1 MLQNIKYL
9 IVTFFLLVSFNA
21 FGKDIPISKKLWNI
35 DFNNKTKKEIKNI
48 FSNIEND
55 QHKKALE
62 SSSKIQN
69 AIFKEAFHAIIYR
82 DQIENFN
89 IKEINLISQK
99 YPFFN
104 QKNINNIKEQYIMDN
119 NMDYKEI
126 KEYYPDYQQSEN
138 KNFLIY
144 LVDQKFRFYKE
155 ADFDQNLIL
164 LDIQDRV
171 RNIWLNYDFSESEK
185 DEFLKKY
192 GEFLDNSDHISK
204 IKSLFWQNK
213 ISKGKEL
220 FYLIPPEEEKLF
232 LAIMKIR
239 KNPKD
244 LRKILLSIPR
254 KYRSDELLYYNK
266 LQWAKKRN
274 LEEEVLELL
283 LKAPSQSSHPFK
295 WWKLRKLYG
304 RELLKDNKKSS
315 YKKSYKIIS
324 NHGLKKGGSEYA
336 DAEWSAGWIALRF
349 LNDADLAYEHFTN
362 LYQNVNYPI
371 SISRAAYW
379 LAEAAIEDSK
389 KKAIYWY
396 QTAMRYPTY
405 FYGQIAYQKYKKL
418 KYNES
423 NADLFLPEDPTFSD
437 KNISNLKNNIAL
449 KTALLFAVDGQR
461 ESAKFLLKN
470 LIAKINDKGDIAVI
484 IELLYEIGDDELKYS
499 ILKHLAEKNIFFIK
513 KQFQKIKYV
522 EGENKALIHALIK
535 QESGFS
541 QSAVS
546 SVGAVG
552 FMQLM
557 PYTAKEV
564 ARKIKI
570 KYSPYKLKKSAKY
583 NIKLGSYYINSLLK
597 KFDNSKIMAIASY
610 NAGPNA
616 VKRWVKEFYD
626 PREEQDINKIIDWI
640 ELITYSETRNYV
652 QRIME
657 NLVVYE
663 YLFNNESVKN

>member
-9 IVTFFLLVSFNA
+9 IVTFFLLFSFNA
-21 FGKDIPISKKLWNI
+21 FGNDIPISKKLWNI

-48 FSNIEND
+48 FNNIEKN
-55 QHKKALE
+55 QHEKALK
-62 SSSKIQN
+62 SSAKIQN
-69 AIFKEAFHAIIYR
+69 SIFKEAFHAIIYR
-82 DQIENFN
+82 DQIEKFN

-104 QKNINNIKEQYIMDN
+104 QKNINTIKEQYIMDN

-126 KEYYPDYQQSEN
+126 KGHYSDYRQSKN

-144 LVDQKFRFYKE
+144 LTDQKFRFYKE
-155 ADFDQNLIL
+155 NDFDQNLIL
-164 LDIQDRV
+164 LNIQDEIK
-171 RNIWLNYDFSESEK
+171 NIWLNYDFLESEK
-185 DEFLKKY
+185 DQFLKKY

-213 ISKGKEL
+213 ISKGRKL
-220 FYLIPPEEEKLF
+220 FNLISPEEEKLF
-232 LAIMKIR
+232 LAILKIR

-266 LQWAKKRN
+266 LQWAKKRKD
-274 LEEEVLELL
+274 EEKVLELL
-283 LKAPSQSSHPFK
+283 LKAPPQSSHPFK

-304 RELLKDNKKSS
+304 RELLKDNKRSS

-349 LNDADLAYEHFTN
+349 LNDANLAYEHFTN

-379 LAEAAIEDSK
+379 LAEAAIEDNK

-405 FYGQIAYQKYKKL
+405 FYAQIAYQKYRKL

-423 NADLFLPEDPTFSD
+423 NTDLFLPEDPVFND
-437 KNISNLKNNIAL
+437 KNISNLKDNNAL
-449 KTALLFAVDGQR
+449 KTALLFAIDGQR
-461 ESAKFLLKN
+461 ENAKFLLKN
-470 LIAKINDKGDIAVI
+470 LITKINDKGDIAVI
-484 IELLYEIGDDELKYS
+484 VELLYEIGDNKLKYD
-499 ILKHLAEKNIFFIK
+499 ILKYLSEKNIFFIK

-522 EGENKALIHALIK
+522 TGENKALIHALIK

-546 SVGAVG
+546 SVGALG

-564 ARKIKI
+564 ARKMKI

-583 NIKLGSYYINSLLK
+583 NIKLGSYYIGSLLK

-663 YLFNNESVKN
+663 YLFDK